1 MGRTRVCCIISA
13 RPDGT
18 MRSFLSKEQ
27 LEEHK
32 RRANFERQY
41 KKKKIALSCIKNITP
56 ELSKYSDGVL
66 KAISEF
72 KSKRGVAV

>member
-1 MGRTRVCCIISA
+1 MRRTKVCCIMSV

-18 MRSFLSKEQ
+18 ARSFLSKDK

-32 RRANFERQY
+32 RRTDFERQY
-41 KKKKIALSCIKNITP
+41 KKKKLVLSCIKKITP
-56 ELSKYSDGVL
+56 ELLKYSDGVL
-66 KAISEF
+66 RAISEF